1 MMASQLPIIFAD
13 AALERAFRELCKD
26 GSQSHRRLAKAISDA
41 LHELRRRHHE
51 GMVLQGPSVPQ
62 HYKTKTGRDSLRQ
75 LDIRPHWRVF
85 YEVRADS
92 IAIID
97 LTCDGF
103 T

>member
-1 MMASQLPIIFAD
+1 MKSQLPIIFAD
-13 AALERAFRELCKD
+13 SALETAFRELCKD
-26 GSQSHRRLAKAISDA
+26 GSQSHRRLAKAISGA
-41 LHELRRRHHE
+41 LSELRRRHTE
-51 GMVLQGPSVPQ
+51 GVALQADAVPVLYRKRCASGP
-62 HYKTKTGRDSLRQ
+62 LRQ

-92 IAIID
+92 IAIVD